1 LTEDLKSTKK
11 LHQIGATK
19 QFGLLETFGRKIGP
33 DKIKGVFGQK
43 TLKLCIFQSS
53 GTIKCDFLDGE

>member
-11 LHQIGATK
+11 LPEIGATK

-43 TLKLCIFQSS
+43 CIFQSS